1 MNGMQQAPIIG
12 INWGSS
18 NFRAFLIHADGRV
31 ADTVEQPRGIVGLD
45 RAQMEAL
52 LVQTAARW
60 PDAAQVYACGMV
72 GSNVG
77 WSDAGYADCPAT
89 PQRLAARLHRTH
101 IGPVEV
107 AIVPGLACRR
117 PQDDAPDIM
126 RGEETELLGLLD
138 AGQLPLDG
146 LVALPGT
153 HSKWVQL
160 QGGAVASFLTA
171 MSGEVFDR
179 LTAAGLLASVVDGP
193 AEDGPAFLDGL
204 LQGHRSGLGL
214 GSLLFGARARVIR
227 GELPRRDGASWLR
240 GVLIGADR
248 RIDQITAAGG
258 CSAGVCPVCARHRS
272 AGWTGAFDRIARRGN
287 PRISRPASGGIG
299 ATRMNHSSAAA
310 FDAAIEHTPL
320 VAILRGLTGAEALA
334 VGQALVDAGVR
345 LAEVPLNSPDPLA
358 TIALMAAHFGDRL
371 LVGAG
376 TVLEVEQVQALAAI
390 GCRFCVSP

>member
-1 MNGMQQAPIIG
+1 MSGMQQAPIIG

-18 NFRAFLIHADGRV
+18 NFRAFLIQADGRV

-52 LVQTAARW
+52 LVQTVARW
-60 PDAAQVYACGMV
+60 PDATQVYACGMV

-101 IGPVEV
+101 IGAVEV

-146 LVALPGT
+146 LLALPGT

-160 QGGAVASFLTA
+160 QDGAVASFLTA

-204 LQGHRSGLGL
+204 QQGHRSGLGL

-240 GVLIGADR
+240 GVLIGAELADVLQLWPDALSR
-248 RIDQITAAGG
+248 PLPLVGAA
-258 CSAGVCPVCARHRS
+258 PVCALY
-272 AGWTGAFDRIARRGN
+272 AR
-287 PRISRPASGGIG
+287 
-299 ATRMNHSSAAA
+299 
-310 FDAAIEHTPL
+310 AIEVL
-320 VAILRGLTGAEALA
+320 G
-334 VGQALVDAGVR
+334 GQAHSIASHDAVTRGF
-345 LAEVPLNSPDPLA
+345 LALHRA
-358 TIALMAAHFGDRL
+358 AL
-371 LVGAG
+371 
-376 TVLEVEQVQALAAI
+376 EQPA
-390 GCRFCVSP
+390 